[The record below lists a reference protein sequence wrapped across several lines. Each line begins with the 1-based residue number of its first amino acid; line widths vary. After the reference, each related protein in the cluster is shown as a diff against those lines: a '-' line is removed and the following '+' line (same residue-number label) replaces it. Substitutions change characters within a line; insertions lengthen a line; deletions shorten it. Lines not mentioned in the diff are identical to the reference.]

1 VNIAGGGGDSCWCG
15 NEGGRESEFLLAASG
30 GLGEL
35 SFLFQDGGITVHEM
49 GQ

>member
-1 VNIAGGGGDSCWCG
+1 VGAIAAGGGGKW
-15 NEGGRESEFLLAASG
+15 EVRFLLAASG

-49 GQ
+49 SQ